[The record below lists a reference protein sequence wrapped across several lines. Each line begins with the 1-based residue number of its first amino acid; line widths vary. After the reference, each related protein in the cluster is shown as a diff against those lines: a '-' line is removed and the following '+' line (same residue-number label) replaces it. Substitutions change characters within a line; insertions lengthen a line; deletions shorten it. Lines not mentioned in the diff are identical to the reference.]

1 MKTITRLGFFG
12 AISAAVSSL
21 FAQTTI
27 TACAPVLHQMPKPCE
42 GQCPTCGLA
51 HGFVQLSDVEQ
62 NQIISTHNWRSLM
75 FACTY
80 CRNLFAR
87 TIPVEIWE
95 QYKQTVDA
103 GTPLAMPDFSKTVE
117 VVLARERQ

>member
-1 MKTITRLGFFG
+1 MSITRLGFFG

-27 TACAPVLHQMPKPCE
+27 TACAPVLHQIPKPCE
-42 GQCPTCGLA
+42 GQCPACGLA

-62 NQIISTHNWRSLM
+62 NQIISTHHWRSLL

-87 TIPVEIWE
+87 TIPLEIWE
-95 QYKQTVDA
+95 QYKQTK
-103 GTPLAMPDFSKTVE
+103 GE
-117 VVLARERQ
+117 E

>member
-42 GQCPTCGLA
+42 GQCPACGLA

-62 NQIISTHNWRSLM
+62 NQIISTHQWRSLM
-75 FACTY
+75 FACTH

-87 TIPVEIWE
+87 TIPLEIWE

-103 GTPLAMPDFSKTVE
+103 GTPLSMPGWFSEPVAILPKE
-117 VVLARERQ
+117 PK